1 MCVFEKI
8 DKWLIKILTFMVVSS
23 FVLLV
28 ILVSMQVFIRFFTK
42 SSLTWS
48 EELSTFIMVWMV
60 LFASVLVTR
69 NHGHIWVENFMEK
82 ITGSTRY
89 LLLGIGNVLVA
100 VFLLIIIWG
109 SFILLPTVHSQI
121 APATK
126 ICMSYIYLAVPLS
139 MGLSLIYVIADIIRE
154 FTRFLKEE

>member
-1 MCVFEKI
+1 MFETI
-8 DKWLIKILTFMVVSS
+8 DRWLTKILNFVVVTA

-28 ILVSMQVFIRFFTK
+28 ILVSMQVFVRFFTT

-69 NHGHIWVENFMEK
+69 SHGHIWVENFIEK
-82 ITGSTRY
+82 ITGSTKP
-89 LLLGIGNVLVA
+89 LLLGISNAMVA

-126 ICMSYIYLAVPLS
+126 ISMSYIYLAIPLS

-154 FTRFLKEE
+154 FIEFLKGD

>member
-1 MCVFEKI
+1 MFETI
-8 DKWLIKILTFMVVSS
+8 DRWLTKILNFVVVTA

-89 LLLGIGNVLVA
+89 LFLGIGNVLVA

>member
-89 LLLGIGNVLVA
+89 LFLGIGNVLVA

>member
-1 MCVFEKI
+1 MFETI
-8 DKWLIKILTFMVVSS
+8 DRWLTKILNFVVVTA

-28 ILVSMQVFIRFFTK
+28 ILVSMQVFVRFFTT

-69 NHGHIWVENFMEK
+69 SHGHVWVENFIEK
-82 ITGSTRY
+82 ITGSTKP
-89 LLLGIGNVLVA
+89 LLLGISNILVA

-126 ICMSYIYLAVPLS
+126 ISMSYIYLAIPLS

-154 FTRFLKEE
+154 FTEFLKED